1 MVANV
6 TARIV
11 GRSDAGSCRS
21 TDRRSNRRGGTRMES
36 RDPMVWARPGVILS
50 VAMIVVAGRS
60 LAQDTRPNELRPAD
74 ALSVHVLAP
83 DGRPLREGVV
93 NLFFIAADGAPF
105 SRFDAY
111 SEAEDAAEGSDAAAA
126 TRSASVASQ
135 PTTSSRRTRQAPPVR
150 DELDEP
156 RRAQSDPNGDVAFS
170 LRKLRPIP
178 PGTRLGARVAID
190 GRSYFGFSSVPAPVD
205 VFHWNAGVVR
215 LEAEPDTLS
224 GVVVD
229 EFGRPARLAKFS
241 VVVARG
247 PADLVQYGFMEQE
260 VQAGDDGRFA
270 IRAKAD
276 WPPPGVEATVG
287 YGFAGEFPHVV
298 RTGLGADGVRLFLPR
313 RPTTLSGRIELAGL
327 DPDELFVFV
336 EQVRT
341 PEPPG
346 HWFHAALAGQIAGMR
361 RAFGRIERDGS
372 FVVEQAPTGDVSFV
386 VGAGRRGL
394 MGEWRPVPAEA
405 ELIRFDGVRLSAD
418 EPCRDP
424 RMQTL
429 SLSDR
434 FVSARIRVTNS
445 DNLPATGVVGHLMR
459 YDGPRFSSE
468 RGVLRIVAARFPVLV
483 RLSDGHPRPDGVF
496 LHPHYG
502 SAIVKISGDADVR
515 LPPIIRFNIRLI
527 DPPGLSSE
535 SMALRPSFIDADGE
549 LAFFNVNLEDIF
561 AWSPEHCFDGP
572 QELGVRW
579 RSHAR
584 DSSLSARLNA
594 ALGALPLQRFLVS
607 EELNGATVELMP
619 PPEVI
624 KAVRAAL
631 LPR

>member
-6 TARIV
+6 TARTV

-21 TDRRSNRRGGTRMES
+21 TDRRSNRRGAIRMEN
-36 RDPMVWARPGVILS
+36 RDPMVRARPGVILS
-50 VAMIVVAGRS
+50 VAIIVVAGRS

-74 ALSVHVLAP
+74 ALSVHVLGP

-105 SRFDAY
+105 SRFDAS
-111 SEAEDAAEGSDAAAA
+111 SEFADVDAADPTPSVSVE
-126 TRSASVASQ
+126 TR
-135 PTTSSRRTRQAPPVR
+135 PTTPPRRGRDPRPVR

-156 RRAQSDPNGDVAFS
+156 RRAQSDSNGDVAIN
-170 LRKLRPIP
+170 LRRLRPIP
-178 PGTRLGARVAID
+178 PDTRLWARVDID
-190 GRSYFGFSSVPAPVD
+190 GRWYFGFSSVPAPVD

-215 LEAEPDTLS
+215 LAPEPDALS
-224 GVVVD
+224 GDVVD
-229 EFGRPARLAKFS
+229 EIGRPARLAKFS

-247 PADLVQYGFMEQE
+247 PADLVQPGFMEQE
-260 VQAGDDGRFA
+260 VQTGDDGRFA

-276 WPPPGVEATVG
+276 WLPPGVEATVG

-298 RTGLGADGVRLFLPR
+298 RTALGANGVRLILPR

-394 MGEWRPVPAEA
+394 MGEWRPVPPEA

-424 RMQTL
+424 RLQTL

-434 FVSARIRVTNS
+434 FVSARIRVTYA
-445 DNLPATGVVGHLMR
+445 DNLPATGVVAHLMR
-459 YDGPRFSSE
+459 YDGPRFDSE
-468 RGVLRIVAARFPVLV
+468 GGVLRIVAARFPVVV
-483 RLSDGHPRPDGVF
+483 RLRDAPLPRDGVS
-496 LHPHYG
+496 G
-502 SAIVKISGDADVR
+502 RSQSGAAVVTISGDADVR
-515 LPPIIRFNIRLI
+515 LPDKIQFTIRLI
-527 DPPGLSSE
+527 DDSDPSSK
-535 SMALRPSFIDADGE
+535 STALRPSFLGADGE
-549 LAFFNVNLEDIF
+549 PVFSAMNFGNAHDMSTTHI
-561 AWSPEHCFDGP
+561 FDGP
-572 QELGVRW
+572 QVVSVRW
-579 RSHAR
+579 RSDAR
-584 DSSLSARLNA
+584 DSSLRDRLNA
-594 ALGALPLQRFLVS
+594 ALDALPSQRFSMS
-607 EELNGATVELMP
+607 EKMNGTTVKLAP
-619 PPEVI
+619 PPEVMA
-624 KAVRAAL
+624 AVRAAL